1 MKTLLLGLLALV
13 LPVANPYGYAATPDN
28 DGLCVVKQVAI
39 STGAYRMS
47 SFRSHDTVVQSDQS
61 SASIGSVAWQVCRGN
76 NDSRSLIDSAAS
88 CVVIDGV
95 TPCAAPAKLELVSS
109 SLQEGVEASPS
120 AQSTKT
126 VTEPEKKKRSAHRGA
141 IVAAPLPIVS
151 PAVGSGI
158 LPFLGYIF
166 PFNKNDKVSPPSTV
180 GAAGLITDNGSR
192 GFGVGG
198 QLFMKENKY
207 AITSVYVHG
216 NVNYDLYGIGIA
228 AGNAGLKLPLEQ
240 SGQLFFGE
248 AQRRI
253 GWQFFLGPRIWT
265 GDSVVVLKPGS
276 NETSIPPPDL
286 GLHTTLR
293 ALGLRLSRDTRPNH
307 FYPTTGML
315 LQYTSDFF
323 AKSLGSKYSFQSY
336 RFTFNKYGTLAK
348 NQVLAYNLFVCGTGG
363 EPPFYGNCI
372 YGTNNEL
379 RGYEAGRYIDRY
391 MIATQ
396 VEYRLSLPKKL
407 GLAAFAGIG
416 EVVPGGSEIFRI
428 NSFLPS
434 AGGGPRFDL
443 SKKYHVNLR
452 ADFAKGKGSWTWS
465 MGVGEAF

>member
-1 MKTLLLGLLALV
+1 
-13 LPVANPYGYAATPDN
+13 
-28 DGLCVVKQVAI
+28 
-39 STGAYRMS
+39 
-47 SFRSHDTVVQSDQS
+47 
-61 SASIGSVAWQVCRGN
+61 
-76 NDSRSLIDSAAS
+76 
-88 CVVIDGV
+88 
-95 TPCAAPAKLELVSS
+95 
-109 SLQEGVEASPS
+109 
-120 AQSTKT
+120 
-126 VTEPEKKKRSAHRGA
+126 
-141 IVAAPLPIVS
+141 
-151 PAVGSGI
+151 
-158 LPFLGYIF
+158 
-166 PFNKNDKVSPPSTV
+166 
-180 GAAGLITDNGSR
+180 
-192 GFGVGG
+192 
-198 QLFMKENKY
+198 
-207 AITSVYVHG
+207 
-216 NVNYDLYGIGIA
+216 
-228 AGNAGLKLPLEQ
+228 
-240 SGQLFFGE
+240 
-248 AQRRI
+248 
-253 GWQFFLGPRIWT
+253 
-265 GDSVVVLKPGS
+265 
-276 NETSIPPPDL
+276 
-286 GLHTTLR
+286 
-293 ALGLRLSRDTRPNH
+293 
-307 FYPTTGML
+307 ML

-348 NQVLAYNLFVCGTGG
+348 NQVLAYNLFVCETGG

-428 NSFLPS
+428 NNFLPS